1 MKKLDLYYSKIF
13 SIPILNELLYVIEL
27 LIFAFTNADSY
38 YASSKKSLIKKIL
51 FAKLDSPQIELFVKS
66 FRFGFELKK
75 FKSAKIYLDSREEV
89 TGFNAKNLY
98 NYMWSTVIANR
109 ITLKTYFSN
118 KLLLPSQI
126 QKKTTIIISSWERF
140 DAVCD
145 HIYQT
150 VQELSKRD
158 DCVIYL
164 LAHAYPKNLF
174 EILKKREINLYE
186 KVPQNVRI
194 IYPFQIFGHQDFSWK
209 LQQLNNSIKYSLLSS
224 IIKKIDPDLIWC
236 FDPADISLIKKIG
249 NTKKQCIYDCVD
261 DFGSREKSID
271 QQIKNNEKE
280 LLKYVDYFFVNS
292 YTLRKIKSRLTKNK
306 PIIVP
311 LGFDEQ
317 SFNSK
322 KPLSSTEIREVKKV
336 RSLAKTRK
344 IVGYI
349 GSVNY
354 RFNFEVLKGVI
365 TSNPSVYFV
374 FTDYYQSSKTEDP
387 LGTLKALWEEVK
399 KLPNVILV
407 TSSYNRN
414 YIGKLIEFFDLAIVP
429 YDTKLPFNK
438 HCFPMKF
445 MEYLYYGKK
454 VLSTEIS
461 ELEYYKEYV
470 ITSDSPEYWSEI
482 VAHLEKNAR
491 NDFSIRIALE
501 HTWKKKVDF
510 IISTITE

>member
-1 MKKLDLYYSKIF
+1 MKKLNLYYSKIF
-13 SIPILNELLYVIEL
+13 SIPILNEFLYTLELVIL
-27 LIFAFTNADSY
+27 TLNSADSY
-38 YASSKKSLIKKIL
+38 YASSRSSLIKEIF
-51 FAKLDSPQIELFVKS
+51 FAKLNNPQIELYVKS

-75 FKSAKIYLDSREEV
+75 FKSAKIYLDSREEAA
-89 TGFNAKNLY
+89 GFNTKNLY
-98 NYMWSTVIANR
+98 NYMWSTVIANKV
-109 ITLKTYFSN
+109 TLKTYFSN

-150 VQELSKRD
+150 VKELSKRD

-164 LAHAYPKNLF
+164 LAHAYPRNLF

-194 IYPFQIFGHQDFSWK
+194 IYPLQIFGHQDFSWK
-209 LQQLNNSIKYSLLSS
+209 LQQLNNSIKYYLLHSF
-224 IIKKIDPDLIWC
+224 IKQIDPDVIWC
-236 FDPADISLIKKIG
+236 FDPADISLIKKVG
-249 NTKKQCIYDCVD
+249 NRTNQCIYDCVD

-271 QQIKNNEKE
+271 QQIKSNEKE
-280 LLKYVDYFFVNS
+280 LLKYIDYFFVNS
-292 YTLRKIKSRLTKNK
+292 NTLKKIKSRLTKNK
-306 PIIVP
+306 PTIVP

-322 KPLSSTEIREVKKV
+322 KPLSSTELREVKKV
-336 RSLAKTRK
+336 RSLARTRK

-354 RFNFEVLKGVI
+354 RFDFKVLKGVI

-374 FTDYYQSSKTEDP
+374 FTNFYQNSKTEDP

-414 YIGKLIEFFDLAIVP
+414 YIGKLIESFDLAIVP

-461 ELEYYKEYV
+461 ELEYYKKYV
-470 ITSDSPEYWSEI
+470 ITSNSPEYWSKI
-482 VAHLEKNAR
+482 VDQIEKNAK
-491 NDFSIRIALE
+491 NDFSIKIALE